1 MGATT
6 PHSDPDQGTPNAIP
20 SGVGADPC
28 VKPDAPLKQDA
39 KTKQSNLDLLFQ
51 RPILTAVLFVVFLTY
66 VMLDSAYNPGGHSRR
81 HRTTLVDL
89 IPSAPVV
96 TKVPPQ
102 PTNVSDI
109 VRQADEF
116 RASGDLAKAIDLYS
130 KAIAIDPQNNSAI
143 FGQGLAFEKAANWSE
158 AATSFSQYRR
168 RFGSTELGEFH
179 RALAYQQL
187 GRLNEAIEAYGA
199 AISLASPGS
208 ETLPYSLSNRG
219 LAFAGIAK
227 PELAIM
233 DYDAAISIN
242 KRDPAFFIGRGGVN
256 LMLERMSEAKSDIEF
271 ALDLDPSNTTAKQYM
286 EVVTQALAESST
298 TGH

>member
-6 PHSDPDQGTPNAIP
+6 PHSDPDKGSQEGIP
-20 SGVGADPC
+20 SGVGADPS
-28 VKPDAPLKQDA
+28 VNSDPPLKQDA
-39 KTKQSNLDLLFQ
+39 KIKLSNLDFLFQ
-51 RPILTAVLFVVFLTY
+51 RPILAAVIFVFVLTY
-66 VMLDSAYNPGGHSRR
+66 VMLDSAYNPGGYGRR
-81 HRTTLVDL
+81 HRKTLFDL

-96 TKVPPQ
+96 TQVPPQ
-102 PTNVSDI
+102 PTDVSDI
-109 VRQADEF
+109 VRQADES

-130 KAIAIDPQNNSAI
+130 KAIAIDPQSNRAI
-143 FGQGLAFEKAANWSE
+143 FGQGLAFEKVANWSE
-158 AATSFSQYRR
+158 AATSFLQYRR

-179 RALAYQQL
+179 RALANQQL

-219 LAFAGIAK
+219 LAFVGIAK

-242 KRDPAFFIGRGGVN
+242 KSDPALFIGRGGAN

-271 ALDLDPSNTTAKQYM
+271 ALDLDPSNTTAKQYL
-286 EVVTQALAESST
+286 EVVKQAMAESAMT
-298 TGH
+298 AH